1 MFFNTNPEQTKRFL
15 EDTSNLRTGHTPGVY
30 FPENREDIRQ
40 LLEEAA
46 STSRRLVI
54 AGNGTGT
61 TGGRIPFGDY
71 VVSMEK
77 LNRIGKIQ
85 QTSERHATITV
96 EAGALL
102 EDIQRA
108 TEAEGWLYPPD
119 PTEKLCFIGST
130 IANNSSGARTY
141 KYGPTRNH
149 VSRISVALASGE
161 ILDIPRGR
169 SIADQDGLFHIP
181 LESGQTIDLRIP
193 AYNMPPVR
201 KHNAGYYSAPGMD
214 LIDLFIGSEGTLGI
228 ILDADLELMP
238 QPEKIIALLVYF
250 PALDNLFSFLA
261 EAMEKKGRIHPRALE
276 MFEHNALGF
285 LRNVYP
291 DIPDAAGALFIE
303 QETTAE
309 DEDAVLEAW
318 LELMETHHTL
328 TDDSWVALDKGEQA
342 DMKEFR
348 HALPVQVNE
357 WLSRQQESKVSTDM
371 AVPLDAFRE
380 LVNFY
385 RNRCEEQGFH
395 YIIFGHAGDGHVHL
409 NILPKNHDE
418 FLAAK
423 QLYIEL
429 VDKVIDLHGTLSA
442 EHGIGKLKSPYLE
455 RMFGK
460 EGIMEMVRIKKTLD
474 PTLMLNVG
482 NLIAEEYLT
491 TS

>member
-1 MFFNTNPEQTKRFL
+1 MLFKTNPEQTKRFL

-30 FPENREDIRQ
+30 FPENPDDIKQ
-40 LLEEAA
+40 LLAEATG
-46 STSRRLVI
+46 SSRRLVI

-61 TGGRIPFGDY
+61 TGGRIPLGDY

-77 LNRIGKIQ
+77 LNRIGKVVQ
-85 QTSERHATITV
+85 KNEQHATITV

-108 TEAEGWLYPPD
+108 AEAEGWLYPPD

-149 VSRISVALASGE
+149 VSRITVALASGE
-161 ILDIPRGR
+161 ILDVPRGR
-169 SIADQDGLFHIP
+169 YLADPSGMFHIP
-181 LESGQTIDLRIP
+181 LENGKTLDFHIP
-193 AYNMPPVR
+193 AYTMPQVR

-214 LIDLFIGSEGTLGI
+214 LLDLFIGSEGTLGI
-228 ILDADLELMP
+228 ILEADLELIP
-238 QPEKIIALLVYF
+238 QPEKIIALLIYF
-250 PALDNLFSFLA
+250 PTLDNLFGLIN
-261 EAMEKKGRIHPRALE
+261 EAREQKGDIDPRALE

-291 DIPDAAGALFIE
+291 DIPEAAGALFIE
-303 QETTAE
+303 QETTREQE
-309 DEDAVLEAW
+309 DSMLEAW
-318 LELMETHHTL
+318 LELMEKHHAM
-328 TDDSWVALDKGEQA
+328 TDESWVALDKSEQA
-342 DMKEFR
+342 EMKEFR

-357 WLSRQQESKVSTDM
+357 WLSQQQESKVSTDM
-371 AVPLDAFRE
+371 AVPLESFRE

-385 RNRCEEQGFH
+385 RRRCEELGFH

-429 VDKVIDLHGTLSA
+429 VDKVTDLHGTLSA
-442 EHGIGKLKSPYLE
+442 EHGIGKLKSPYLK

-460 EGIMEMVRIKKTLD
+460 EGIMEMVRIKKALD

-491 TS
+491 T